1 MKKLALTLALLLTL
15 TLVPAHAEI
24 DLSGMTLA
32 ELMELSQ
39 QVTMAMWE
47 TEEWEE
53 VEVPIGVYEIGVD
66 IPAKHWNIAAANG
79 SFPEITYA
87 SKLDASGRSAEWE
100 DIIHDEH
107 LLGSGYKY
115 YDNYAGEYPASID
128 LDLSNGGYLI
138 VEDGA
143 VVFTPYTGKA
153 NLGFK

>member
-1 MKKLALTLALLLTL
+1 MGEKLYRPILEEGEH
-15 TLVPAHAEI
+15 LVK
-24 DLSGMTLA
+24 SK
-32 ELMELSQ
+32 
-39 QVTMAMWE
+39 E
-47 TEEWEE
+47 TEGRVRGVSQDTNNRTTNIIEWEE

-100 DIIHDEH
+100 DIIHNET
-107 LLGSGYKY
+107 LLDAEYKY
-115 YDNYAGEYPASID
+115 YDSFAGEYPASID

-153 NLGFK
+153 DLGFK